1 LLHWFPSCP
10 FSILNPGFSQ
20 DRDAKSHYYALLGLR
35 RGNARESRKVP
46 LFLRIL
52 AEDET
57 KAGEIVAADPVIMIG
72 KSV

>member
-1 LLHWFPSCP
+1 V
-10 FSILNPGFSQ
+10 G
-20 DRDAKSHYYALLGLR
+20 
-35 RGNARESRKVP
+35 SRKVP

-57 KAGEIVAADPVIMIG
+57 NAGEIVAADPDIMIG